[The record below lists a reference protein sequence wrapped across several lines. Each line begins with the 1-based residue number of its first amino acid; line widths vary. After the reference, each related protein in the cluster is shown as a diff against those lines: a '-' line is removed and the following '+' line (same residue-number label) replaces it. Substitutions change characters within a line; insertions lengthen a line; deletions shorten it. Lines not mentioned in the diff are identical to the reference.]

1 MSGLGRRRG
10 LSVSI
15 SVSDWGGDV
24 LRPASLLDHAPSWM
38 AGWPAVSP
46 RPAADWE
53 DCLSLHLVAG
63 QGVQGGMAA

>member
-1 MSGLGRRRG
+1 M
-10 LSVSI
+10 
-15 SVSDWGGDV
+15 